1 MSFNTIQGSLQQ
13 KLTEN
18 FQPLHLEVINESSQH
33 HVPMDSETHFKV
45 IIVSQHFAGL
55 SLVKRHQAV
64 YALVQD
70 EMDRGLHALSLHTFS
85 EEEWK
90 TKQADIPDTPS
101 CRGGK
106 KIAEMR
112 D

>member
-1 MSFNTIQGSLQQ
+1 MSFKTIQSSLHE

-18 FQPLHLEVINESSQH
+18 FQPIHLEVINESSQH

-45 IIVSQHFAGL
+45 IVVSKSFSGL
-55 SLVKRHQAV
+55 SLVKRHQAI
-64 YALVQD
+64 YALVQN

-90 TKQADIPDTPS
+90 TKQGDIPDTPS

-106 KIAEMR
+106 KIDEQR